1 LKADVDVKAANN
13 TAMRALAFS
22 GLLLLARAALAQD
35 EAGAVTGDCNVIS
48 RPIDV
53 NERGEIV
60 QPPPSP
66 EDCAAATDLLDKFLA
81 MDRRDFQRIVERK
94 PTPGNVRTEIGR
106 RAPFGRVWTPYDI
119 ESLLPD
125 HEHIVTY
132 ESDSIVVI
140 VYESSDFTGDV
151 LSVLVADMT
160 TLKACNFPRWPETR
174 DPRSLSVDD
183 IQAILDPG
191 LAGDRPTPV
200 CYLKP
205 LIIE

>member
-1 LKADVDVKAANN
+1 MKAANS
-13 TAMRALAFS
+13 TATRALALL

-35 EAGAVTGDCNVIS
+35 EAGAVAGDCNVIS
-48 RPIDV
+48 GSIDV
-53 NERGEIV
+53 TDRGEIV
-60 QPPPSP
+60 QPLPSP
-66 EDCAAATDLLDKFLA
+66 EDCAAAEELIDKFLS
-81 MDRRDFQRIVERK
+81 MDRRDFRRSVERK

-106 RAPFGRVWTPYDI
+106 RAPFGRPWTPYDI
-119 ESLLPD
+119 ESILPD

-132 ESDSIVVI
+132 ESDTIVVI

-151 LSVLVADMT
+151 LSVLVADLT

-191 LAGDRPTPV
+191 LSGDRPTPA